1 MACERSAV
9 MRAVKS
15 RDTAADLRLRRRNAF
30 DPNKWV
36 AFRSSSRVRSLA
48 QSGIRGHA

>member
-15 RDTAADLRLRRRNAF
+15 RDTDPICDYAGAMPSTQIRLPTQIRLAPPIAS
-30 DPNKWV
+30 DPETGRAN
-36 AFRSSSRVRSLA
+36 
-48 QSGIRGHA
+48 G